1 MYALK
6 EHCNHRDKAS
16 NSYKAFDTR
25 QNRRQLLRKLNLGE
39 FGGGQLGRK
48 LSHKNLLYKHKKL
61 NLIS

>member
-1 MYALK
+1 MPLRNTVITETKLPIA
-6 EHCNHRDKAS
+6 
-16 NSYKAFDTR
+16 AFDIR

-48 LSHKNLLYKHKKL
+48 PSHKNLLYKRKKL